1 MPTSFTTLLSN
12 KSAQI
17 REETLDR
24 IVDSAADQ
32 DAGHPPL
39 VSRPSLSARAGS
51 ALSHLSTEGLLE
63 TLAARKDLGS
73 DVTDA
78 ISEDVRRRLG
88 DAGVDSND
96 DEPASE
102 KVRRLF
108 AEQRLTES
116 DVKAA
121 MLRGDRQFAIE
132 AIAVLGC
139 TAGPAVRRAFSLAS
153 AKGVAALS

>member
-1 MPTSFTTLLSN
+1 M
-12 KSAQI
+12 
-17 REETLDR
+17 
-24 IVDSAADQ
+24 
-32 DAGHPPL
+32 

-121 MLRGDRQFAIE
+121 MLRGDRQFVIE
-132 AIAVLGC
+132 EIAVLGG
-139 TAGPAVRRAFSLAS
+139 TAGPAVRKAFSLAS